1 MAAFGCLARDSGGGI
16 QFCRSS
22 RIVASSALVAEAW
35 ALCIACA
42 MAVDMGISNAVF
54 ESDCRVL
61 GVVDCMNKK
70 NEQEQWEIA
79 AIHCYDIPLP

>member
-1 MAAFGCLARDSGGGI
+1 
-16 QFCRSS
+16 
-22 RIVASSALVAEAW
+22 
-35 ALCIACA
+35 
-42 MAVDMGISNAVF
+42 MGISNAVF